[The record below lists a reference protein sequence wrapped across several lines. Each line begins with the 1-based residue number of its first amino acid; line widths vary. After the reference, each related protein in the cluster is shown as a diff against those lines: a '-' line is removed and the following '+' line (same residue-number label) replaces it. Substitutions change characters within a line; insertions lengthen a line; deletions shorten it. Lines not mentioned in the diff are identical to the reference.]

1 MVIVNLNG
9 GLGNQLFQY
18 AAGKAMSQITGR
30 PLSLNIAKY
39 SKKKGRRVFQLFDA
53 VEDNGFTQVVN
64 EQDMLLVK
72 YEILLKR
79 LNFRIK
85 KKGMVVVSE
94 NNFFDCL
101 SHRYDS
107 YDLLFDGYFQDTRYF
122 LGYKIADLVTLRKFN
137 TSLTSQTS
145 KKIIAIH
152 VRRGDYLLSKHRI
165 HGITPW
171 CFYEQALTELGPPFP
186 DALIALFSD
195 DKEVVPPFRVD
206 IRVSDLMLKD
216 RDEFLLFAKS
226 DAFVIPNS
234 TFAWWAAALS
244 GSAFVYAPKH
254 WCVNRDAPESFFLKH
269 WRVLCC

>member
-1 MVIVNLNG
+1 MVTVNLSG

-18 AAGKAMSQITGR
+18 AAGKTMSQMTGR

-39 SKKKGRRVFQLFDA
+39 SKHGERRVFQLFDA
-53 VEDNGFTQVVN
+53 IEDHDGTQVVN
-64 EQDMLLVK
+64 DQDLLLRK

-79 LNFRIK
+79 SNLTIK

-122 LGYKIADLVTLRKFN
+122 LGYNIADLVTLRKFN
-137 TSLTSQTS
+137 SSLTSQAG
-145 KKIIAIH
+145 KKTIAIH
-152 VRRGDYLLSKHRI
+152 IRRGDYLLSKHHI

-171 CFYEQALTELGPPFP
+171 CFYQQAITELRTLFP
-186 DALIALFSD
+186 DALIAMFSD

-216 RDEFLLFAKS
+216 TEEFLLLAKS

-244 GSAFVYAPKH
+244 GSAFVYAPKR
-254 WCVNRDAPESFFLKH
+254 WYASRDASETFFLKH
-269 WRVLCC
+269 WTVLC

>member
-1 MVIVNLNG
+1 MIIVNLNG

-18 AAGKAMSQITGR
+18 AAGKAMSQLTHR
-30 PLSLNIAKY
+30 PLLLNIAKY
-39 SKKKGRRVFQLFDA
+39 SKKKERRVFQLFDA
-53 VEDNGFTQVVN
+53 IEDHDFTQVVN
-64 EQDMLLVK
+64 EQNMLLRK
-72 YEILLKR
+72 YETLLKR
-79 LNFRIK
+79 SNFRIK

-122 LGYKIADLVTLRKFN
+122 LGYKITDLVTLRKFN

-152 VRRGDYLLSKHRI
+152 VRRGDYLLPKHRI

-171 CFYEQALTELGPPFP
+171 CFYQQAVTEVKNLFP
-186 DALIALFSD
+186 NALIALFSD
-195 DKEVVPPFRVD
+195 DKEVIPPFRVD
-206 IRVSDLMLKD
+206 IRVSELMLKD
-216 RDEFLLFAKS
+216 TEEFLLLAKS

-244 GSAFVYAPKH
+244 GSAFVYAPKCWH
-254 WCVNRDAPESFFLKH
+254 VSRDAPESFFLKH
-269 WRVLCC
+269 WRILC